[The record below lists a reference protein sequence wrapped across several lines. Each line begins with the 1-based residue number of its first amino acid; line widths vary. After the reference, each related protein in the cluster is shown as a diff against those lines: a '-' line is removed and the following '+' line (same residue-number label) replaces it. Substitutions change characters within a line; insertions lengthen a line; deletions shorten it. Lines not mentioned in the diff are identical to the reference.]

1 MHPHPLSQMC
11 TSNGQPNVSNVHETA
26 AENDGK
32 PKAHSALYALQ
43 LRAFINAAED
53 VDVDPDTIE
62 DLLDGLEDGDGEEE
76 VYESDVDEDLDLESL
91 ALPAHEQHSVIEE
104 SGDLDDLEMET
115 EVIERLK
122 READGAWPK
131 EEIRKMMHHLKERG
145 MSSFVREYVITQN
158 IPIVKLLFAFGISL
172 CPELRTKQP
181 QTMLYF
187 LRVAMSK
194 ELHLREKLPQY
205 NTVADA
211 VSLIQAS
218 KRVVVLTGAGI
229 SVSCGIPDF
238 RSHNGLYAM
247 LKERGT
253 YDLDDPQQMF
263 DIHYFRET
271 PAVFY
276 SFASQ
281 IYPSNFTPSPCHRFI
296 KVIEDRGK
304 LLRNYTQNIDTLET
318 LTGITRVLQ
327 CHGSFATATCIQ
339 CRRRIPGTEIEK
351 DIMEHR
357 VPFCTVCMEAKK
369 EAEEVRLAAFKKKAK
384 KRGRKEWEEGSDEEE
399 EAIPVG
405 VMKPDITFFGEKLA
419 DDFEHS
425 LEDDRDKVDLLIVIG
440 TSLKVS
446 PVSEI
451 LSHLPHSVPQIL
463 INKTPVRHIN
473 PDIVLLGNADDIV
486 QHLCEQLA
494 WELPPP
500 VGKRLEV
507 PSSARPAKRTSGEM
521 MGKTEPVRVAKSHVW
536 LFEGAEGGKWVRDIE
551 ERFLQENV
559 KSESRTMQGRVPNE
573 GPEAKKS
580 RTG

>member
-1 MHPHPLSQMC
+1 MHLRPHSQMC
-11 TSNGQPNVSNVHETA
+11 TSDGQPDPNIQETA
-26 AENDGK
+26 PENRGNSK
-32 PKAHSALYALQ
+32 TYSTLYALQ
-43 LRAFINAAED
+43 LRDFIDAAD
-53 VDVDPDTIE
+53 DTDVDPDTIE
-62 DLLDGLEDGDGEEE
+62 DLLEGFEDGEEE
-76 VYESDVDEDLDLESL
+76 LLGNDLDEDLDSGSL
-91 ALPAHEQHSVIEE
+91 AVPAHGQPEHSAIEE
-104 SGDLDDLEMET
+104 SGDLDDLDMET
-115 EVIERLK
+115 EVIEQLK
-122 READGAWPK
+122 REDEAWSK

-145 MSSFVREYVITQN
+145 MSSFVREYVVTQN

-172 CPELRTKQP
+172 CPELRSKQP

-187 LRVAMSK
+187 LRVAMTK
-194 ELHLREKLPQY
+194 QLHLREKLLQY

-211 VSLIQAS
+211 VSLIRAS

-263 DIHYFRET
+263 DIHYFREN

-296 KVIEDRGK
+296 KAIEDRGK

-357 VPFCTVCMEAKK
+357 VPLCTVCIEAKK
-369 EAEEVRLAAFKKKAK
+369 EAEEARRAAFKKKAK
-384 KRGRKEWEEGSDEEE
+384 KRGRKEWEEDSDEEDDE
-399 EAIPVG
+399 IPVG

-419 DDFEHS
+419 DDFEHA

-486 QHLCEQLA
+486 QYLCEQLS

-500 VGKRLEV
+500 AGKRLEV
-507 PSSARPAKRTSGEM
+507 PSLGTLVKRTSGEM
-521 MGKTEPVRVAKSHVW
+521 MGTAEPVRVAKSHAW
-536 LFEGAEGGKWVRDIE
+536 LFEGAEGGKWVQDIE
-551 ERFLQENV
+551 ERFLEQDTE
-559 KSESRTMQGRVPNE
+559 SESSAIQGRVPNL
-573 GPEAKKS
+573 GPEAKKL
-580 RTG
+580 RVG

>member
-1 MHPHPLSQMC
+1 MR
-11 TSNGQPNVSNVHETA
+11 TSNGQPDVSNVHEAA
-26 AENDGK
+26 AENNGK
-32 PKAHSALYALQ
+32 PKAYSALYALQ
-43 LRAFINAAED
+43 LRAFIDAAED
-53 VDVDPDTIE
+53 VDADPDIIE
-62 DLLDGLEDGDGEEE
+62 DLLEGLEDGDGEEE
-76 VYESDVDEDLDLESL
+76 IQESDLDEDLDSESL
-91 ALPAHEQHSVIEE
+91 ALPAHEQHSAREG
-104 SGDLDDLEMET
+104 SGDLDDLEVET

-122 READGAWPK
+122 READGAWSK
-131 EEIRKMMHHLKERG
+131 EETRKMMHHLKEHG

-172 CPELRTKQP
+172 CPELRNKKP

-205 NTVADA
+205 NTLVDA

-238 RSHNGLYAM
+238 RSHNGLYAT

-263 DIHYFRET
+263 DIHYFREN

-276 SFASQ
+276 HQAHLRARYIRLILYLLLVTDSS
-281 IYPSNFTPSPCHRFI
+281 
-296 KVIEDRGK
+296 KLIEDRGK

-339 CRRRIPGTEIEK
+339 CRRRTPGTEIEK

-357 VPFCTVCMEAKK
+357 VPFCTVCLEAKK
-369 EAEEVRLAAFKKKAK
+369 EAEEVRQAAFKKKAK

-419 DDFEHS
+419 DDFEHA

-486 QHLCEQLA
+486 QHLCEQLS

-507 PSSARPAKRTSGEM
+507 PSLARPAKRTSGEM
-521 MGKTEPVRVAKSHVW
+521 MGKTEPIRVAKSHVW

-551 ERFLQENV
+551 EKFLEENAG
-559 KSESRTMQGRVPNE
+559 SESRTTQSRVPKE
-573 GPEAKKS
+573 GPEVKKS
-580 RTG
+580 RTRLG

>member
-1 MHPHPLSQMC
+1 MHLHPHSQMC
-11 TSNGQPNVSNVHETA
+11 TLNGQPNVPNVHETA
-26 AENDGK
+26 TENNGK
-32 PKAHSALYALQ
+32 PKAYSALYALQ
-43 LRAFINAAED
+43 LRAFIDAAED

-62 DLLDGLEDGDGEEE
+62 DLLEGLEDGDGEEE
-76 VYESDVDEDLDLESL
+76 VQESDLDEDLDSDSL
-91 ALPAHEQHSVIEE
+91 TLPAHEQHSAIEE
-104 SGDLDDLEMET
+104 SGNLDDLEVET

-122 READGAWPK
+122 READEAWSK
-131 EEIRKMMHHLKERG
+131 EDIRKMMHHLKERG

-172 CPELRTKQP
+172 CPELRNKQP

-238 RSHNGLYAM
+238 RSHNGLYAT
-247 LKERGT
+247 LKEQGT

-263 DIHYFRET
+263 DIHYFREN

-281 IYPSNFTPSPCHRFI
+281 IYPSNFIPSPCHRFI
-296 KVIEDRGK
+296 KVMEDRGK

-339 CRRRIPGTEIEK
+339 CRRRIPGTDIEK
-351 DIMEHR
+351 DIMERR
-357 VPFCTVCMEAKK
+357 VPFCTVCMQAKR
-369 EAEEVRLAAFKKKAK
+369 EAEEVRQAAFKKKAK
-384 KRGRKEWEEGSDEEE
+384 KRGRKEWEEGSDEED

-419 DDFEHS
+419 DDFENA
-425 LEDDRDKVDLLIVIG
+425 LDDDRDKVDLLIVIG

-486 QHLCEQLA
+486 QHLCEQLS

-500 VGKRLEV
+500 VKKRLEV
-507 PSSARPAKRTSGEM
+507 PSLARPAKRTSGEM
-521 MGKTEPVRVAKSHVW
+521 MGKTEPIRVAKSHVW

-551 ERFLQENV
+551 EKFSEENSV
-559 KSESRTMQGRVPNE
+559 SNSRAMQGRVPNE
-573 GPEAKKS
+573 GPEAKKARS
-580 RTG
+580 G

>member
-1 MHPHPLSQMC
+1 MHLHPHSQMC
-11 TSNGQPNVSNVHETA
+11 TLNGQPNVLNVHETA
-26 AENDGK
+26 TDNNGK
-32 PKAHSALYALQ
+32 PKAYSALYALQ
-43 LRAFINAAED
+43 LRAFVDAAED

-62 DLLDGLEDGDGEEE
+62 DLLEGLEDGDGEEE
-76 VYESDVDEDLDLESL
+76 VQESDLDEDLDSDSL
-91 ALPAHEQHSVIEE
+91 TLPAHEQHSAIEE
-104 SGDLDDLEMET
+104 SGNLDDLEVET

-122 READGAWPK
+122 QEADEAWSK
-131 EEIRKMMHHLKERG
+131 EDIRKMMHHLKERG

-172 CPELRTKQP
+172 CPELRNKQP

-194 ELHLREKLPQY
+194 VLHLREKLPQY

-238 RSHNGLYAM
+238 RSHNGLYAT
-247 LKERGT
+247 LKEQGT

-263 DIHYFRET
+263 DIHYFREN

-281 IYPSNFTPSPCHRFI
+281 IYPSNFIPSPCHRFI
-296 KVIEDRGK
+296 KAIEDRGK

-339 CRRRIPGTEIEK
+339 CRRRIPGTDIEK

-357 VPFCTVCMEAKK
+357 VPFCTVCMQAKR
-369 EAEEVRLAAFKKKAK
+369 EAEEVRQAAFKKKAK
-384 KRGRKEWEEGSDEEE
+384 KRGRKEWEEGSDEED

-419 DDFEHS
+419 DDFENA

-486 QHLCEQLA
+486 QNLCEQLS
-494 WELPPP
+494 WDLPPP
-500 VGKRLEV
+500 VKKRLEA
-507 PSSARPAKRTSGEM
+507 PSLARPAKRTSGEM
-521 MGKTEPVRVAKSHVW
+521 MGKTEPIRVAKSHVW

-551 ERFLQENV
+551 EKFSEENLV
-559 KSESRTMQGRVPNE
+559 SNSRAMQGRVPNE
-573 GPEAKKS
+573 GPEVKKS
-580 RTG
+580 RSG

>member
-32 PKAHSALYALQ
+32 QKAYSALYALQ

-76 VYESDVDEDLDLESL
+76 VHESDLDEDLDLESL
-91 ALPAHEQHSVIEE
+91 ALPAHEQHSAIEE

-115 EVIERLK
+115 EVIKRLK
-122 READGAWPK
+122 QEADGAWSK
-131 EEIRKMMHHLKERG
+131 EEIRRMMHHLKERG

-172 CPELRTKQP
+172 CPELRNKQP

-296 KVIEDRGK
+296 KAIEDRGK

-419 DDFEHS
+419 DDFEHA

-440 TSLKVS
+440 TSLRVS

-551 ERFLQENV
+551 ERFVQENV
-559 KSESRTMQGRVPNE
+559 ESELRTMQGRVPNE

>member
-1 MHPHPLSQMC
+1 MHLHPHSQMC
-11 TSNGQPNVSNVHETA
+11 TLNGQPNVPNVHETA
-26 AENDGK
+26 TDNNEK
-32 PKAHSALYALQ
+32 PKAYSALYALQ
-43 LRAFINAAED
+43 LRAFVDAAED

-62 DLLDGLEDGDGEEE
+62 DLLEGLEDGDGEEE
-76 VYESDVDEDLDLESL
+76 VQESDLDEDLDSDSL
-91 ALPAHEQHSVIEE
+91 TLPAHEQHSAIEE
-104 SGDLDDLEMET
+104 SGNLDNLEVET

-122 READGAWPK
+122 QEAEEAWSK
-131 EEIRKMMHHLKERG
+131 EDIRKMMHHLKEHG

-172 CPELRTKQP
+172 CPELRNKQP

-194 ELHLREKLPQY
+194 VLHLREKLPQY

-247 LKERGT
+247 LKEKGT

-263 DIHYFRET
+263 DIHYFREN

-281 IYPSNFTPSPCHRFI
+281 IYPSNFIPSPCHRFI
-296 KVIEDRGK
+296 KAIEDRGK

-339 CRRRIPGTEIEK
+339 CRRRIPGTDIEK

-357 VPFCTVCMEAKK
+357 VPFCTVCMQAKR
-369 EAEEVRLAAFKKKAK
+369 EAEEVRQAAFKKKAK
-384 KRGRKEWEEGSDEEE
+384 KRGRKEWEEGSDEED

-419 DDFEHS
+419 DDFENA

-473 PDIVLLGNADDIV
+473 PDVVLLGNADDIV
-486 QHLCEQLA
+486 QHLCEQLS
-494 WELPPP
+494 WDLPPP
-500 VGKRLEV
+500 VKKRLEV
-507 PSSARPAKRTSGEM
+507 PSLARPAKRTSSEM
-521 MGKTEPVRVAKSHVW
+521 IGKTEPIRVAKSHVW
-536 LFEGAEGGKWVRDIE
+536 LFEGAEGGKWARDIE
-551 ERFLQENV
+551 EKFSEENSV
-559 KSESRTMQGRVPNE
+559 SNSRAMQGRVPNE
-573 GPEAKKS
+573 GPEVKKS
-580 RTG
+580 RSG